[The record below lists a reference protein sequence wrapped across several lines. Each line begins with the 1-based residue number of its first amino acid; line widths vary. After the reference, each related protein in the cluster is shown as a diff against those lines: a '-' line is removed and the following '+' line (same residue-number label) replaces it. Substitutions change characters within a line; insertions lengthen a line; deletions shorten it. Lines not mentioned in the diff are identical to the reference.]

1 MSLPFQLGV
10 ATGPEPRKL
19 VNDCLQQLGNVR
31 GKFQLGFIY
40 ANDSLSEDL
49 ENIVGRLKQETGIQD
64 WVGTLGM
71 GVCSTGAEYY
81 DSQTLVVMLADI
93 AAKHFTIIGTD
104 DVNEEKLLADI
115 SSYCKHELAHVG
127 IIHGDP
133 SNPATPNI
141 IEKILETAPSA
152 YLVGGLTS
160 SNSEN
165 YQLANQ
171 IIQGSV
177 SGIFFSPE
185 VNTIVGHTQGCTP
198 LDQQHIIT
206 NADRNLLIELDGKPA
221 LDVLREDVGEVLA
234 KDLNKIAGYIF
245 AGLPIEYSDTG
256 DYLVRNIVGFDE
268 EANIIAIGDY
278 LYEGSKFMFCRRDG
292 NSAREDMLRMLTTM
306 KSRLPATPRGALY
319 YTCLGRGR
327 YQFGD
332 NSEELKMIQDEL
344 GDFPLVG
351 FFANGEI
358 FNSRLYGYTGVLTLF
373 T

>member
-1 MSLPFQLGV
+1 MNEPFLLGI
-10 ATGPEPRKL
+10 ATGIEPRKL
-19 VNDCLQQLGNVR
+19 VNDCLQQLGSVR
-31 GKFQLGFIY
+31 GMYQLGFIY

-49 ENIVGRLKQETGIQD
+49 ENIIGRLKQETGVQN
-64 WVGTLGM
+64 WLGTLGL

-81 DSQTLVVMLADI
+81 DQPTLVVMLADI
-93 AAKHFTIIGTD
+93 DAKMFSIIGSSEVD
-104 DVNEEKLLADI
+104 EEKLLEEV
-115 SSYCKHELAHVG
+115 SSYCKEELPHVG

-133 SNPATPNI
+133 SNPATPNL
-141 IEKILETAPSA
+141 IEKISETVPSA

-160 SNSEN
+160 SNAEN
-165 YQLANQ
+165 YQVANQ
-171 IIQGSV
+171 IVQGSI

-185 VNTIVGHTQGCTP
+185 VNTVIGHTQGCTP
-198 LDQQHIIT
+198 LDQQHVIT
-206 NADRNLLIELDGKPA
+206 KAERNLLIELDGRPA
-221 LDVLREDVGEVLA
+221 LDVLRDDVGEVLA

-245 AGLPIEYSDTG
+245 AGLPIEFSDTG

-268 EANIIAIGDY
+268 EAKIIAVGDY

-292 NSAREDMLRMLTTM
+292 NSAREDMLRMLATM
-306 KSRLPATPRGALY
+306 KSRLQGMPRGGLY
-319 YTCLGRGR
+319 FTCLGRGR

-344 GDFPLVG
+344 GDFPLLG

-358 FNSRLYGYTGVLTLF
+358 FNNRLYGYTGVLVLF